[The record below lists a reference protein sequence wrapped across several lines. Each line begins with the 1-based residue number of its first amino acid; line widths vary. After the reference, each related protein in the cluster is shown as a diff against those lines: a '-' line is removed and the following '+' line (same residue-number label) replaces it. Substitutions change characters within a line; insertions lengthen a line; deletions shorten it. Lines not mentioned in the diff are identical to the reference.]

1 MTKINTLKYKEE
13 NEYLQKILSMKN
25 ADIEKAEET
34 YRKQRF
40 RIIGGLTIAL
50 ISFINRNNWFVPA
63 WRGYGVSVK
72 IPLISEKQSILI
84 LSIITSII
92 LGGLTAL
99 GPDFLISIF
108 KSIFGGNTINI
119 YTPFR
124 DSDKPDATRIDT
136 SSFTIEEDN
145 KSILI
150 LEYDNKTL
158 YKNKDL
164 TETDTWSEADLANF
178 DLTEDNSYI
187 LNKTAVN
194 SLDKLLNVSKNKLA
208 LTKGGGVTEVIVLT
222 GDKKILEDYQKND
235 GKFVLYSEYK
245 SNPINITINNDDGS
259 KFTLEH
265 TTKKIYRKM
274 KLSDYGGKEG
284 VWVLLENGVG
294 EIDNNGIMGNVL
306 TGIKVQE
313 KSNDDI
319 SQYFYE
325 KKYFLT
331 GDETV
336 SWEFPKKN
344 EDESYTYE
352 SPTNKT
358 YLFNTSNKDK
368 DGNPIITGTI
378 IEQWKFSG
386 DTENDEESSTIASTA
401 FPVDLLLVSFVI
413 KFFISLSITVLP
425 LIGKIEIKWPFLGGK
440 KSILWKGGLKF
451 MKMRGG
457 IDGTDQ
463 VVVSDGVS
471 RDLQSGL
478 GVLSNSRTIIIT
490 LVTMVLLFSNSMI
503 IQLYLSSLLGKYKL
517 GFVGKLIKRLK
528 EGISVEYKQKDKQ
541 EYPGLDSYNE

>member
-1 MTKINTLKYKEE
+1 MTKINTLKYEE
-13 NEYLQKILSMKN
+13 QEDGYLKKILSMKN

-50 ISFINRNNWFVPA
+50 ISFINRNNWFVPTL
-63 WRGYGVSVK
+63 RGWNRDL
-72 IPLISEKQSILI
+72 PLVSEKQSILI

-119 YTPFR
+119 YTPFK
-124 DSDKPDATRIDT
+124 DSDKPDAKRIDT

-150 LEYDNKTL
+150 LEYDDKTL
-158 YKNKDL
+158 YKEKEL
-164 TETDTWSEADLANF
+164 TGETWSESDLANF

-187 LNKTAVN
+187 LNKNAEN

-208 LTKGGGVTEVIVLT
+208 LTNSGEVTEVIVLT
-222 GDKKILEDYQKND
+222 GDKKILEEYQTNA

-284 VWVLLENGVG
+284 VWVILENGVS
-294 EIDNNGIMGNVL
+294 ETDNNGSDNNV
-306 TGIKVQE
+306 ISEQ
-313 KSNDDI
+313 KSNGNI
-319 SQYFYE
+319 SQNFYE
-325 KKYFLT
+325 EKYFLT
-331 GDETV
+331 VGETV
-336 SWEFPKKN
+336 SWQFPKEN
-344 EDESYTYE
+344 EDKTFTYE

-358 YLFNTSNKDK
+358 YFFNTSNKDK
-368 DGNPIITGTI
+368 DGNQIITGTI

-386 DTENDEESSTIASTA
+386 DTEKESSTIASTA

-451 MKMRGG
+451 MKMLGG
-457 IDGTDQ
+457 FPESNEQ
-463 VVVSDGVS
+463 VVVSGGAR
-471 RDLQSGL
+471 RDLESGL

-528 EGISVEYKQKDKQ
+528 EGISVEHKQEDKQ
-541 EYPGLDSYNE
+541 EYPGLDSFNE